1 MKEYLGPLVKG
12 DEIKKVLSNRRN
24 PWVYKTLSA
33 SKPEILEEKVKLEEK
48 DGWKVS
54 RRNKRSFRMEK
65 GKSLDEQL
73 EDELWCVA
81 AQMGFHELSKDRN
94 FRIHV
99 SDDQEPRQIDVFAK
113 DGETGIL
120 IECTCA
126 ETPKKKNME
135 NLIQKIISI
144 QSNVRNSINNH
155 FGKNPKL
162 KLRWIIATRN
172 VIWSDADLEKA
183 RAAKVCVLQDKEI
196 DYYKGL
202 INVLKFGA
210 RYQFLG
216 NIFEGEEIHGLKIS
230 VPATRGKISKTMF
243 YNFLIRP
250 SDLLKIS
257 YISHKGSRD
266 VEALGTYQRM
276 LKKSRLN
283 EIAEY
288 INDGGI
294 FPTNIVINLKTRK
307 DLIFDKKGSIG
318 DCIFGELHLPSNY
331 ATAWVID
338 GQHRLYGY
346 AYSNNSEDS
355 FVPVLAFDKLH
366 PRDEARMFVDI
377 NSKQVKVSKNLY
389 IELYCDLHWDSPDP
403 EERLLALSSR
413 VSSNLGTKVS
423 SPIKGRV
430 LTTGSKKS
438 SFVCLSLTNIS
449 DGLIDNRLLGEV
461 HGNQLRPG
469 PISVAN
475 PENLDASLKKATY
488 VISEYFRC
496 FADAMPEHWKLGDA
510 PGGYLCTNNSI
521 RSLLLVLKHLCQHLD
536 KVNGV
541 TCDNL
546 DADDLAS
553 HLKPFCSPLV
563 SFFKN
568 ASPRDIQAFR
578 SQQGGLKGITK
589 QAMMMMQYIHKSKP
603 EFNPTGLKEYIDSQD
618 YEGTKEARDLIDN
631 IQRMLFEKVFN
642 RLKQNFGEKESE
654 WWAQGVPPM
663 VRENCAKLRE
673 NDPERKDIEQY
684 ITLIDYY
691 NIVALNWPLFESDFA
706 FTKDGGKDKKLS
718 WIKDLNKVR
727 NKTHHVEKWPLSKDE
742 VELVREISR
751 KVYDRFNQNNET

>member
-1 MKEYLGPLVKG
+1 MKEYLGTLIKA
-12 DEIKKVLSNRRN
+12 DEIKKVLTNRKN
-24 PWVYKTLSA
+24 PCVYKTLSA
-33 SKPEILEEKVKLEEK
+33 SKPELLEEKVKLEEK
-48 DGWKVS
+48 DGWEVS
-54 RRNKRSFRMEK
+54 RRNKRSVRMEK

-94 FRIHV
+94 FKIHV

-113 DGETGIL
+113 DSETGIL

-126 ETPKKKNME
+126 EAPKKKNME

-155 FGKNPKL
+155 FGKSPKL
-162 KLRWIIATRN
+162 KLRWLIATRN

-183 RAAKVCVLQDKEI
+183 RAAKICVLQDKEI

-202 INVLKFGA
+202 INVLKVGA

-230 VPATRGKISKTMF
+230 VPATRGKIGKTTF

-250 SDLLKIS
+250 SDLQKLS

-283 EIAEY
+283 DIAEY

-307 DLIFDKKGSIG
+307 DLVFDKRGNIG
-318 DCIFGELHLPSNY
+318 DCIFGELHLPPNY
-331 ATAWVID
+331 ATAWIID

-346 AYSNNSEDS
+346 AYSLRSEES
-355 FVPVLAFDKLH
+355 FVPVLAFDKLN

-413 VSSNLGTKVS
+413 VSNSLATKVS

-430 LTTGSKKS
+430 LTTGAKKS

-449 DGLIDNRLLGEV
+449 DGLIENRLLGEV
-461 HGNQLRPG
+461 RGNQLRPG

-475 PENLDASLKKATY
+475 PENLDASLKKATH
-488 VISEYFRC
+488 VISEYLRC
-496 FADAMPEHWKLGDA
+496 FSEAMAEHWKLGDA

-521 RSLLLVLKHLCQHLD
+521 RSLLLVLKHLCQHLE

-541 TCDNL
+541 ACDNL
-546 DADDLAS
+546 DADDLVS
-553 HLKPFCSPLV
+553 HLKPFCNPLV
-563 SFFKN
+563 SFFEN
-568 ASPRDIQAFR
+568 ASPGDIQAFR

-589 QAMMMMQYIHKSKP
+589 QTMMMMQYIHKSKP
-603 EFNPTGLKEYIDSQD
+603 EFNPSGLKEYIDSQD

-631 IQRMLFEKVFN
+631 VQRMLFEKVFN
-642 RLKQNFGEKESE
+642 RLKKNFGEKEPQ

-663 VRENCAKLRE
+663 VREDCAKQRE

-691 NIVALNWPLFESDFA
+691 SIVAHNWSLFESDFA

-718 WIKDLNKVR
+718 WIKDLNKIR

-751 KVYDRFNQNNET
+751 KVYARFNQNNET

>member
-1 MKEYLGPLVKG
+1 MKEYLGALVKG
-12 DEIKKVLSNRRN
+12 NEIKKVLTNRKN
-24 PWVYKTLSA
+24 PYVYKTVSA
-33 SKPEILEEKVKLEEK
+33 SKPELLEEKVKLEEK

-54 RRNKRSFRMEK
+54 RKNKRSVRMEEAK
-65 GKSLDEQL
+65 ALDELL
-73 EDELWCVA
+73 EDEVWCVV

-94 FRIHV
+94 FKIHV

-126 ETPKKKNME
+126 EAPKKKNME
-135 NLIQKIISI
+135 NLVQKIISI
-144 QSNVRNSINNH
+144 QSDVRNSINNH
-155 FGKNPKL
+155 FGKSPKL

-183 RAAKVCVLQDKEI
+183 RAARICILQDKEI

-202 INVLKFGA
+202 VNVLKVGA

-216 NIFEGEEIHGLKIS
+216 HIFEGEEIHGLKIS
-230 VPATRGKISKTMF
+230 VPATRGKIAKTIF

-283 EIAEY
+283 DIAEY
-288 INDGGI
+288 VNDGGI
-294 FPTNIVINLKTRK
+294 FPTNIVINLKTKK
-307 DLIFDKKGSIG
+307 DLTFDKKGNIG

-331 ATAWVID
+331 ASAWVID

-346 AYSNNSEDS
+346 AYSDRSEDS
-355 FVPVLAFDKLH
+355 FVPVLAFSKL
-366 PRDEARMFVDI
+366 PANEEARMFVDI
-377 NSKQVKVSKNLY
+377 NSKQIKVSKNLY

-413 VSSNLGTKVS
+413 ISSNLATKVS

-449 DGLIDNRLLGEV
+449 DGLIDNKLLGDV
-461 HGNQLRPG
+461 HGHQLRPG
-469 PISVAN
+469 PLSVAN
-475 PENLDASLKKATY
+475 LENLDASLKKATH
-488 VISEYFRC
+488 VLSEYFKC
-496 FADAMPEHWKLGDA
+496 FAEAMPEHWKLGDA

-521 RSLLLVLKHLCQHLD
+521 RSLLLVLKHLSQHLE
-536 KVNGV
+536 KTGGV
-541 TCDNL
+541 ACDNL
-546 DADDLAS
+546 DANDLVS

-563 SFFKN
+563 DFFKN
-568 ASPRDIQAFR
+568 ASPPDIQAFR

-589 QAMMMMQYIHKSKP
+589 QAMMMMQYIHKSKT
-603 EFNPTGLKEYIDSQD
+603 EFNPSGLKEYIDSQD
-618 YEGTKEARDLIDN
+618 FEGTKEARDLIDD
-631 IQRMLFEKVFN
+631 IQRILFEKVLT
-642 RLKQNFGEKESE
+642 RLKQHFGEKESE
-654 WWAQGVPPM
+654 WWAQGVPLT
-663 VRENCAKLRE
+663 VRQDCANLQE
-673 NDPERKDIEQY
+673 NDPERKEKEQY

-691 NIVALNWPLFESDFA
+691 KIAYQNWPFFESDFA
-706 FTKDGGKDKKLS
+706 FTKDGSKDRKLS
-718 WIKDLNKVR
+718 WIKDLNKIR
-727 NKTHHVEKWPLSKDE
+727 NKTHHVEKWPLSKEE
-742 VELVREISR
+742 VKLVREISR
-751 KVYDRFNQNNET
+751 KVYEQIQSK